1 MQQIA
6 LQYLNNFRI
15 KYVHILLAG
24 VQQVGRVMQPPEEA
38 EMKGR
43 QNEYIKGNKIDF
55 QCCTNFK
62 LLSWV

>member
-15 KYVHILLAG
+15 KHLHILLAG
-24 VQQVGRVMQPPEEA
+24 VHQVGGVMQPPEGA
-38 EMKGR
+38 EMKGW
-43 QNEYIKGNKIDF
+43 QSEYSKGNKIDF